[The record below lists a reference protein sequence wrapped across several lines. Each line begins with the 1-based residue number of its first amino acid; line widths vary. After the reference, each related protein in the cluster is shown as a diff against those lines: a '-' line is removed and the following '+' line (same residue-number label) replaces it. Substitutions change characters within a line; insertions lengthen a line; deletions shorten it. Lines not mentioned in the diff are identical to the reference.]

1 MPAYIVAQMKV
12 HDIET
17 YREYAVK
24 VAPTFAAFGGKLLA
38 ANDNADVREGTQP
51 FPRTVLVEFPDMEAA
66 RAWYGSGDYQEIA
79 PLRQA
84 ASRGTLF
91 IIEGVSIPDTSSD

>member
-38 ANDNADVREGTQP
+38 ANDNADVSEGTQP

-66 RAWYGSGDYQEIA
+66 RAWYGSGDYQEIS
-79 PLRQA
+79 A
-84 ASRGTLF
+84 AAAGSIERDAVHHRGRLDSRH
-91 IIEGVSIPDTSSD
+91 EQ